1 MTMSYPRP
9 NESEFPEGWGWEME
23 KGARTCI
30 RAPVD
35 LVSLS
40 SLFSFLPFVI
50 HLKITV
56 LMYVPYFNYQEAA
69 VIMIDSS
76 IYNVP
81 DTDLKV

>member
-1 MTMSYPRP
+1 
-9 NESEFPEGWGWEME
+9 ME

-40 SLFSFLPFVI
+40 SLFSFLPFVT